1 LISYGGELLDA
12 SQEQH
17 ATHVIHSGNAS
28 CVVSSQN
35 TILHVTVFE
44 NDTGHA
50 TCNIWQVVCQRCSV
64 PVTSRHTGRGIVS
77 LGESLLVL

>member
-17 ATHVIHSGNAS
+17 ATHVIHSGNES
-28 CVVSSQN
+28 YVVSSHN
-35 TILHVTVFE
+35 ASLHVIVFE

-50 TCNIWQVVCQRCSV
+50 TSNIQQVFFRTVQRTHTNKD
-64 PVTSRHTGRGIVS
+64 PLIYAATSPHTDIF
-77 LGESLLVL
+77 